1 MCNLSNVFGHFS
13 VLTYFVYFFISVKR
27 GLTKDITCLKDF
39 MNDPKREEPL
49 VGMFFSSK
57 WYVFEFVTK

>member
-1 MCNLSNVFGHFS
+1 MCI
-13 VLTYFVYFFISVKR
+13 FFTLGKR

-49 VGMFFSSK
+49 VGMLFCFINGMSLNL
-57 WYVFEFVTK
+57 

>member
-1 MCNLSNVFGHFS
+1 MCKVSNLFGHFS
-13 VLTYFVYFFISVKR
+13 VIFLCVFLISVKR